1 MKYYS
6 DVLDKFFDS
15 EDECNKAEQDTL
27 DKSKKAME
35 RANREADLKALRKDV
50 TRLRKELDSAL
61 EKFYAAQHEYFN
73 DYGRLYPSV
82 DTEDETD
89 ETDEADDTDK
99 CIGCDNYDSC
109 DHEFGRLFFDYP
121 VSIDVELAGP
131 IKENY
136 PRLWDL
142 FYGGH

>member
-15 EDECNKAEQDTL
+15 EDECIKAEQENDV
-27 DKSKKAME
+27 KSKKEAE
-35 RANREADLKALRKDV
+35 RVGREMDLKALRKDV

-61 EKFYAAQHEYFN
+61 EKFYTAQHEYFN

-82 DTEDETD
+82 DIEDTEDKTNSD
-89 ETDEADDTDK
+89 CNYSD
-99 CIGCDNYDSC
+99 CD
-109 DHEFGRLFFDYP
+109 FGRLFSDYP
-121 VSIDVELAGP
+121 VSIDVEFAKP
-131 IKENY
+131 IKECY

-142 FYGGH
+142 FYGGN

>member
-15 EDECNKAEQDTL
+15 EDECIKAEQDVL

-35 RANREADLKALRKDV
+35 RANREVELKAFRKDV
-50 TRLRKELDSAL
+50 TRLRKELDCAL

-82 DTEDETD
+82 DVEETEDETD
-89 ETDEADDTDK
+89 E
-99 CIGCDNYDSC
+99 CIDCENHDACDWKYAK
-109 DHEFGRLFFDYP
+109 EL
-121 VSIDVELAGP
+121 IDIYMENTAPL
-131 IKENY
+131 KENY
-136 PRLWDL
+136 PNLWNL
-142 FYGGH
+142 FYGDN